1 MMKTITRADVAEIL
15 YQEVGLSRKDSGEI
29 LDMVLE
35 EIVNELAAGSDV
47 KLSSFGTFA
56 LRDKKPRIGRNPNRC
71 RSGNFFAPGHFLQ
84 TLANNA
90 QSRQQEINMVV
101 NKSKAAFRTIAE
113 VAEEL
118 GVGTHVLRFW
128 ETKFS
133 QLKPM
138 KRNGGRRY
146 YRPDDVELLK
156 CIKNLLY
163 VKRLTIEGAQK
174 EIRSTGVK
182 ALIGETIQDDFFA
195 AETDERSVLD
205 KTVAELHEIRDEL
218 QEALGK

>member
-1 MMKTITRADVAEIL
+1 
-15 YQEVGLSRKDSGEI
+15 
-29 LDMVLE
+29 
-35 EIVNELAAGSDV
+35 
-47 KLSSFGTFA
+47 
-56 LRDKKPRIGRNPNRC
+56 
-71 RSGNFFAPGHFLQ
+71 
-84 TLANNA
+84 
-90 QSRQQEINMVV
+90 MVV

-174 EIRSTGVK
+174 EIRSTCVK